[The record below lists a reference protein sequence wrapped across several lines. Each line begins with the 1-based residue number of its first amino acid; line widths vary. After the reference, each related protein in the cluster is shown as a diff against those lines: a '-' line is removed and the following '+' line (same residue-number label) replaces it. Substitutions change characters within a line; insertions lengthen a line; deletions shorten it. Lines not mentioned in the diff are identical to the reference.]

1 MEKVLR
7 LINCVLLV
15 AILFILILSFH
26 QLILIREKIPTKEDC
41 IRTVDARWGAEIV
54 RNVEANYKKSKELLD
69 LEEKDLLA
77 FLKAQEEL
85 EKVGPEGLK
94 AVGTVGELLG
104 RKEENV
110 AVQEG
115 FKWLMYT
122 LCTALGIL
130 LLVLVAK
137 RKKRR

>member
-7 LINCVLLV
+7 LINCILLA

-26 QLILIREKIPTKEDC
+26 QLTLIREKIPTKEDY

-54 RNVEANYKKSKELLD
+54 RNIEANYKKSKELLD

-122 LCTALGIL
+122 AGTVLGIL
-130 LLVLVAK
+130 LLVLVVK